1 MSPNRRLSD
10 LVPKVSVP
18 EGLLMGPTLLWD
30 CKEKLGLFKQ
40 ENSSRAVFLGPLLG
54 LVFF

>member
-10 LVPKVSVP
+10 LVPEVSVP
-18 EGLLMGPTLLWD
+18 EGLWMGPTLLRD

>member
-1 MSPNRRLSD
+1 MSPNRRLRD

-18 EGLLMGPTLLWD
+18 EGLLMGPTLLWN
-30 CKEKLGLFKQ
+30 CKEKLGLFRQ